1 VSKDLDLM
9 NSVEISNKSSDLA
22 TVNILVIMFTDRIS
36 GPARQLFQLIKLI
49 DRSRFTASIA
59 STLSAGKSEFVC
71 EIENLG
77 IPFEKLPQ
85 SSIVDPA
92 PIKTVSSLIHNKHF
106 DIIQSHGY
114 KSAFIAFFARYFV
127 KVPWVAFLH
136 GHTTENLKVKLYH
149 ALEFKLVKHAD
160 RIITVSQEMRDRLVS
175 RGLPAEKTVVIR
187 NSLSPEQFASSVTG
201 EDLRERFG
209 VSPDEKLIGV
219 IGRFSSE
226 KGVDIFL
233 KAFKMLIQ
241 SELPVKAILVGEGS
255 MENELRDFC
264 LTQQIND
271 RVIFAGYQQN
281 IAEFY
286 PILDLMVLPS
296 RSEGLPNVALEALHF
311 GVPVVATD
319 VGGTSEV
326 IIDGETGLLV
336 PSEAVELMRVA
347 IYKLFTD
354 IEMRSH
360 VIEQGK
366 QHLLTNFS
374 PQSRVQKIE
383 SIYSELAQK
392 RTG

>member
-1 VSKDLDLM
+1 M
-9 NSVEISNKSSDLA
+9 NSVDKLSNTTSDLA
-22 TVNILVIMFTDRIS
+22 TVTILDIMFTDRIS

-49 DRSRFTASIA
+49 DGSRFDISIA
-59 STLSAGKSEFVC
+59 STVTTDDKSEFIR
-71 EIENLG
+71 EIEKLG

-92 PIKTVSSLIHNKHF
+92 PIKTVSSLIRNKHF
-106 DIIQSHGY
+106 NIMQSHGY

-136 GHTTENLKVKLYH
+136 GHTTENLKVRLYH

-175 RGLPAEKTVVIR
+175 RGLPAEKTIAIQ
-187 NSLSPEQFASSVTG
+187 NSFDPEQFAAFFA
-201 EDLRERFG
+201 EENLREKFG
-209 VSPDEKLIGV
+209 IASDEKLIGV

-226 KGVDIFL
+226 KGVDVFL
-233 KAFKMLIQ
+233 KALKLLTQ
-241 SELPVKAILVGEGS
+241 ADKQVKAILIGEGP
-255 MENELRDFC
+255 MENELRNYC
-264 LTQQIND
+264 LTQQISD

-296 RSEGLPNVALEALHF
+296 RSEGLPNVALEALYF

-326 IIDGETGLLV
+326 IINGKTGLLV
-336 PSEAVELMRVA
+336 PSEAVELMQAA
-347 IYKLFTD
+347 ILKLLTD
-354 IEMRSH
+354 TELRHH

-366 QHLLTNFS
+366 QHLVTNFS

-383 SIYSELAQK
+383 RIYSELTQK
-392 RTG
+392 S